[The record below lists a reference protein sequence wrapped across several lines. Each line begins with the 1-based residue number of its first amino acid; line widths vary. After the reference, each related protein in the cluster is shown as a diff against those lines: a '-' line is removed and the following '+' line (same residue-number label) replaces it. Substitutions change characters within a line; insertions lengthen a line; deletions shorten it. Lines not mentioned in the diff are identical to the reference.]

1 MTMVINLVTE
11 FLYNRFVVYR
21 KSLNTNDLGKKEESA
36 VQAAGE
42 NGSSATPESDV
53 HESDNENVG

>member
-21 KSLNTNDLGKKEESA
+21 KSLNTNDLGKKEEA
-36 VQAAGE
+36 AIQAAGE
-42 NGSSATPESDV
+42 TDTSESD
-53 HESDNENVG
+53 DIAKD